1 MRIFVV
7 DDEPLARE
15 RLVRIIEK
23 HAEHEVVG
31 QAGDGVSALHQIQ
44 EHKPDI
50 VLLDIRMPG
59 MDGLEVAR
67 HLCKLEHPPA
77 VVFCTAYD
85 QYAMQAFDV
94 QAVGYLLKPVRR
106 DALVAALENAVRA
119 NQAQLAALGAAVQE
133 TGPAHTGRTHLSV
146 RSHRGIQ
153 LVPVSDIQFF
163 MADQKYVRVVYSGG
177 EVLIDEPL
185 KELEIE
191 FGARFVRVHRNA
203 LIAIHLVDA
212 LERDPDGQ
220 NFVRLRGVEE
230 RVPVS
235 RRSVP
240 ALRKKL
246 L

>member
-15 RLVRIIEK
+15 RLIRIIEK
-23 HAEHEVVG
+23 NASHEVVG
-31 QAGDGVSALHQIQ
+31 QAGDGVSALHLIQ
-44 EHKPDI
+44 EHKPDV

-85 QYAMQAFDV
+85 QYAVQAFDV

-106 DALVAALENAVRA
+106 EALAGALENAVRA

-133 TGPAHTGRTHLSV
+133 TGPAHSGRSHLSV

-153 LVPVSDIQFF
+153 LVPVVDVQFF
-163 MADQKYVRVVYSGG
+163 MADQKYVRVVYRGG

-185 KELEIE
+185 RELEAE
-191 FGARFVRVHRNA
+191 FGERFVRVHRNA
-203 LIAIHLVDA
+203 LIAIHLVEA

-220 NFVRLRGVEE
+220 NFVRLRGAEE

-240 ALRKKL
+240 SLRKKL